1 MGGFRRRLRA
11 LEETEMLVIPQRDVP
26 PAKFPRSAY
35 VEAFMCCMARL
46 RGGPDIPQRHPLLDA
61 ARNSSDPA
69 WRNSYFADIDLGDED
84 VIEPPEDLSEG
95 QGSANGGGGGLG

>member
-1 MGGFRRRLRA
+1 MTFRRRLRA
-11 LEETEMLVIPQRDVP
+11 LEETEMLSIPQIDGP

-35 VEAFMCCMARL
+35 EQAFMCCMARL
-46 RGGPDIPQRHPLLDA
+46 RRGPDIPPRHPLLDA

-69 WRNSYFADIDLGDED
+69 WRNSYFADIDLGAGD

-95 QGSANGGGGGLG
+95 QGTVNGGGGGLG